1 MEGSHD
7 EGPHTRYRFGIL
19 LKSSISVLGY
29 TDMGEKIRTEL
40 PEEEYE
46 RLVQIAEKTGKSL
59 SQVLREAVN
68 EYTSRHEEV
77 DQKTAE
83 KTDEYLYGER

>member
-1 MEGSHD
+1 M
-7 EGPHTRYRFGIL
+7 
-19 LKSSISVLGY
+19 GY

-46 RLVQIAEKTGKSL
+46 RLVQITEKTGKSL

-68 EYTSRHEEV
+68 EYTSRYEEV